1 MKGAKVKGI
10 DINPQMLEIAQKR
23 AIKKNLIQNIELCEM
38 GVDILANYEELKKI
52 REIIKGF
59 KKRDYYVTLGSLLD
73 DDTREY
79 YKKDNFTYLLGIID
93 ERLSY
98 E

>member
-1 MKGAKVKGI
+1 MKNKIGALLDRKEIRDVF
-10 DINPQMLEIAQKR
+10 DIEFLTRKR
-23 AIKKNLIQNIELCEM
+23 VNLS
-38 GVDILANYEELKKI
+38 ANYVELKKI

-59 KKRDYYVTLGSLLD
+59 EKRDYYVTLGSLLD
-73 DDTREY
+73 DDNREY